1 MLIICILL
9 QQGADADLLCELCWE
24 RGLQAGP
31 AGTALS
37 QPAHAVSQAL
47 PTANGQ
53 HKVPAGSQGAGHPAM
68 PHSSSPQQ
76 EKQEK
81 SHAKPQLD
89 SLVGRPH
96 DVSATGMAQS
106 SSAGQDNPC
115 SGTSSASEGN
125 TDVPQQAGRRRLR
138 ILCLHGFRQ
147 SASSLKGRTAAL
159 ARKLSDLAELV
170 FIDAPHPVPFVI
182 KQQPTCLQDPCHGRA
197 PEQECHSSAGAPC
210 QNEGGSLRTE
220 QGSACIEASLRH
232 ISSSNSHGE
241 AGAVLLQTCSA
252 DAQHAE
258 PLQGPH
264 VNNSQ
269 ACQTHLKQRQFRRA
283 WLLEPQQVPV
293 SQVSQLP
300 SQHWWHTTFCAC
312 QVNVK
317 QEELSTVLAT
327 CLRHPNNREAS
338 VRSFAAR
345 RIFIISQHISSDG

>member
-1 MLIICILL
+1 MLTFCILL

-24 RGLQAGP
+24 RGLQASP

-37 QPAHAVSQAL
+37 QIAHAVSQAL
-47 PTANGQ
+47 PTANGRHQ
-53 HKVPAGSQGAGHPAM
+53 VPAGSQGAGHPAM
-68 PHSSSPQQ
+68 PHIISPQ
-76 EKQEK
+76 QEK
-81 SHAKPQLD
+81 SHAKPPLD
-89 SLVGRPH
+89 SFVGPPH

-115 SGTSSASEGN
+115 SGTSN

-170 FIDAPHPVPFVI
+170 FVDAPHPVPFVI
-182 KQQPTCLQDPCHGRA
+182 KQQPTCQQDPCHGGA

-210 QNEGGSLRTE
+210 QNEGSSLRTE
-220 QGSACIEASLRH
+220 QDSASIEASLRH

-241 AGAVLLQTCSA
+241 AGAVSLQTCSA

-258 PLQGPH
+258 ALQGPH

-293 SQVSQLP
+293 SQVSPLP
-300 SQHWWHTTFCAC
+300 SQHWWHTPFCAC

-338 VRSFAAR
+338 VQSFAAR
-345 RIFIISQHISSDG
+345 HIFVTSQHIISDG